1 MDRTNLTKKI
11 SSLVIKAVAAGII
24 LVLLV
29 FANSMMSYSY
39 AAKKNI
45 PVLNRSILTGP
56 NSSSPPPEIPT
67 PLPIPP
73 PGLLGTLKVTTK
85 VSGGNKNPSD
95 FTITVS
101 GNSPKPASFAGSSS
115 GTTVTLKPGTYNV
128 SASAVSG
135 YTTTYSSGCS
145 GSVAGGQTI
154 KCTVTNKYTSLPG
167 STTFLSVFTNV
178 DNTNGGTKKPSD
190 FTITVSGNSP
200 KPSTF
205 SGSSSGTSVGLKA
218 GIYKV
223 TASPILGYASTYSSG
238 CSGTA
243 SGGLVNC
250 TVANKYTPP
259 PGSSTFL
266 NVATKVDNTN
276 GGTKKASDF
285 TITVSGN
292 SPKPSSSSGSSSG
305 STVTLKPGTY
315 GVTESSVL
323 GYTATY
329 SSGCS
334 GSISAGQTVSCT
346 VANEYQISPLGR
358 ITVVKNVIN
367 NDRGTNRPSDFMIF
381 VTGNSPS
388 PNNFPGSASGTS
400 VSIQAGNYEVVE
412 ASVSGYTTTYS
423 SSCSGSITGGETI
436 KCVVTNDDIP
446 PAPFAD
452 TETVKLGKSTFLSD
466 ALRPLIDVGPSSNI
480 IGGHVSLSSPTGS
493 SDHLKLIAAEIT
505 DGGVQHAVAVNL
517 TKTADITSTGQSL
530 YHSDLRSPFSGI
542 NPFTGA
548 QDRVTHFTDL
558 LLWNNGTSAIQFAAN
573 DTITMKAI
581 FEQPQFVTPSIT
593 FAGQTS
599 SPAANLGLLQ
609 LDSSAGGSSVLSSLG
624 LMPLI
629 DVGPSS
635 NIIGGHVSLSSPTG
649 SSDHLK
655 LIAAEITDGGV
666 QHAVAV
672 NLTKTADITSTGQS
686 LYHTDLRSPFSGIN
700 PFTGAQDRVTH
711 FTDLLLWNNGT
722 SAIQFAANDTIT
734 MKAIFEQ
741 PQFVTPSITFAGQ
754 TSSPAA

>member
-1 MDRTNLTKKI
+1 MDQTSLDKKI
-11 SSLVIKAVAAGII
+11 SPPIVRAIAAGII

-39 AAKKNI
+39 AAKNT
-45 PVLNRSILTGP
+45 PFRNQSILPGP
-56 NSSSPPPEIPT
+56 APLPIQPPEIPT
-67 PLPIPP
+67 PLPTPP

-101 GNSPKPASFAGSSS
+101 GNSPKPASFVGSSS
-115 GTTVTLKPGTYNV
+115 GSTVTLKPGTYNI
-128 SASAVSG
+128 SASSVSG

-145 GSVAGGQTI
+145 GSIGGGQTI

-167 STTFLSVFTNV
+167 STTFLSVITNV

-200 KPSTF
+200 SPSTF
-205 SGSSSGTSVGLKA
+205 SGSSSGTSVTLQA
-218 GIYKV
+218 GKYTISESSISEY
-223 TASPILGYASTYSSG
+223 TTTYSSG

-243 SGGLVNC
+243 SGGVPINC
-250 TVANKYTPP
+250 TITNLYTPV
-259 PGSSTFL
+259 
-266 NVATKVDNTN
+266 VATLVVTTKVDNTN
-276 GGTKKASDF
+276 GGTKKPSDF
-285 TITVSGN
+285 TISVTGN
-292 SPKPSSSSGSSSG
+292 SPKPSSFSGSSLG
-305 STVTLKPGTY
+305 STITLKPGTY
-315 GVTESSVL
+315 SITESSVL

-346 VANEYQISPLGR
+346 VANEYQTSPLGK
-358 ITVVKNVIN
+358 ITVVKSVIN
-367 NDRGTNRPSDFMIF
+367 NDRGTKKPSDFMIF

-400 VSIQAGNYEVVE
+400 VSIKAGNYEVVE

-423 SSCSGSITGGETI
+423 SGCSGSITGGETI
-436 KCVVTNDDIP
+436 KCVVSNDDIP
-446 PAPFAD
+446 PIPFID

-505 DGGVQHAVAVNL
+505 DAGVQHAVAINL
-517 TKTADITSTGQSL
+517 TKTLDITPTVQSL
-530 YHSDLRSPFSGI
+530 YHTDLRSTFAGI
-542 NPFTGA
+542 NPFTGT

-558 LLWNNGTSAIQFAAN
+558 LLWNNGPSAIQFLGN
-573 DTITMKAI
+573 NTVTMKVI

-593 FAGQTS
+593 FASHTTTL
-599 SPAANLGLLQ
+599 AADLGILN
-609 LDSSAGGSSVLSSLG
+609 LDSSSGGGSLLSSLG
-624 LMPLI
+624 LIPLI

-655 LIAAEITDGGV
+655 LIAAEITDAGV
-666 QHAVAV
+666 QHAVAI
-672 NLTKTADITSTGQS
+672 NLTKTLDITPTVQS
-686 LYHTDLRSPFSGIN
+686 LYHTDLRSTFAGIN

-722 SAIQFAANDTIT
+722 SSIVFSGDDYLTTEVIYFAR
-734 MKAIFEQ
+734 
-741 PQFVTPSITFAGQ
+741 
-754 TSSPAA
+754 

>member
-1 MDRTNLTKKI
+1 MDQTSLDKKI
-11 SSLVIKAVAAGII
+11 SPPIVRAIAAGII

-39 AAKKNI
+39 AAKNT
-45 PVLNRSILTGP
+45 PVRNQSILPGP
-56 NSSSPPPEIPT
+56 A
-67 PLPIPP
+67 PLPTPP

-101 GNSPKPASFAGSSS
+101 GNSPKPASFVGSSS
-115 GTTVTLKPGTYNV
+115 GSTVTLKPGTYNV
-128 SASAVSG
+128 SASSVSG

-145 GSVAGGQTI
+145 GSIGGGQTI

-167 STTFLSVFTNV
+167 STTFLSVITNV

-200 KPSTF
+200 SPSTF
-205 SGSSSGTSVGLKA
+205 SGSSSGTSVTLQA
-218 GIYKV
+218 GKYTI
-223 TASPILGYASTYSSG
+223 SESSISGYTTTYSSG

-243 SGGLVNC
+243 SGGVPINC
-250 TVANKYTPP
+250 TITNLYTPV
-259 PGSSTFL
+259 
-266 NVATKVDNTN
+266 VATLVVTTKVDNTN
-276 GGTKKASDF
+276 GGTKKPSDF
-285 TITVSGN
+285 TISVTGN
-292 SPKPSSSSGSSSG
+292 SPKPSSFSGSSLG

-315 GVTESSVL
+315 SITESSVL

-346 VANEYQISPLGR
+346 VANEYQTSPPLGK
-358 ITVVKNVIN
+358 ITVVKSVIN
-367 NDRGTNRPSDFMIF
+367 NDRGTKKPSDFMIF

-400 VSIQAGNYEVVE
+400 VSIKAGNYEVVE

-423 SSCSGSITGGETI
+423 SGCSGSITGGETI
-436 KCVVTNDDIP
+436 KCVVSNDDIP
-446 PAPFAD
+446 PTPFID

-505 DGGVQHAVAVNL
+505 DAGVQHAVAINL
-517 TKTADITSTGQSL
+517 TKTLDITPTVQSL
-530 YHSDLRSPFSGI
+530 YHTDLRSTFAGI

-558 LLWNNGTSAIQFAAN
+558 LLWNNGPSAIQFLGN
-573 DTITMKAI
+573 NTVTMKVI

-593 FAGQTS
+593 FASHTTTL
-599 SPAANLGLLQ
+599 AADLGILN
-609 LDSSAGGSSVLSSLG
+609 LDSSSGGGSLLSSLG
-624 LMPLI
+624 LIPLI

-655 LIAAEITDGGV
+655 LIAAEITDAGV
-666 QHAVAV
+666 RM
-672 NLTKTADITSTGQS
+672 QS
-686 LYHTDLRSPFSGIN
+686 L
-700 PFTGAQDRVTH
+700 
-711 FTDLLLWNNGT
+711 
-722 SAIQFAANDTIT
+722 
-734 MKAIFEQ
+734 
-741 PQFVTPSITFAGQ
+741 
-754 TSSPAA
+754 

>member
-1 MDRTNLTKKI
+1 MDRTNLSKKI
-11 SSLVIKAVAAGII
+11 SSLVIKAIAAGII

-29 FANSMMSYSY
+29 FANSMMSYSH

-95 FTITVS
+95 FTITVF
-101 GNSPKPASFAGSSS
+101 GNSSKPASFAGSSS

-178 DNTNGGTKKPSD
+178 DNTNGSTKKASD
-190 FTITVSGNSP
+190 FTITVSRNSP
-200 KPSTF
+200 KPVSF
-205 SGSSSGTSVGLKA
+205 AGSSSGTSVTLQPGKYSVSETSIS
-218 GIYKV
+218 GYT
-223 TASPILGYASTYSSG
+223 TAYSSG

-243 SGGLVNC
+243 SGGVPISC
-250 TVANKYTPP
+250 TVTNLYTPNL
-259 PGSSTFL
+259 GTL
-266 NVATKVDNTN
+266 VVNTKVDNTN
-276 GGTKKASDF
+276 GGTKKPSDF
-285 TITVSGN
+285 TISVTGN

-323 GYTATY
+323 GYTTTY

-334 GSISAGQTVSCT
+334 GSISAGQTLSCT
-346 VANEYQISPLGR
+346 VANKYQTSPLGK
-358 ITVVKNVIN
+358 ITVVKNVVN
-367 NDRGTNRPSDFMIF
+367 DDRGTKKPSDFMIF

-412 ASVSGYTTTYS
+412 ASVFGYATTYS
-423 SSCSGSITGGETI
+423 SGCSGSITGGETI
-436 KCVVTNDDIP
+436 KCVVSNDDIP
-446 PAPFAD
+446 PAPFVD

-480 IGGHVSLSSPTGS
+480 IGGHVSLSSPKGS

-505 DGGVQHAVAVNL
+505 DAGIQHAVAVNL
-517 TKTADITSTGQSL
+517 TKTLDITPTVQSL
-530 YHSDLRSPFSGI
+530 YHTDIRSTIAGI

-558 LLWNNGTSAIQFAAN
+558 LLWNNGTSSIVFN
-573 DTITMKAI
+573 GDDYLTTEVI

-593 FAGQTS
+593 FAGNAMTL
-599 SPAANLGLLQ
+599 AADLGILK
-609 LDSSAGGSSVLSSLG
+609 LDSSPSGSSLLSSRG
-624 LMPLI
+624 LIPLI

-635 NIIGGHVSLSSPTG
+635 NIIGGHVS
-649 SSDHLK
+649 
-655 LIAAEITDGGV
+655 
-666 QHAVAV
+666 
-672 NLTKTADITSTGQS
+672 
-686 LYHTDLRSPFSGIN
+686 F
-700 PFTGAQDRVTH
+700 
-711 FTDLLLWNNGT
+711 
-722 SAIQFAANDTIT
+722 
-734 MKAIFEQ
+734 
-741 PQFVTPSITFAGQ
+741 
-754 TSSPAA
+754 

>member
-45 PVLNRSILTGP
+45 PVLNRSILPGP

-95 FTITVS
+95 FTITVF
-101 GNSPKPASFAGSSS
+101 GNSSKPASFAGSSS

-145 GSVAGGQTI
+145 GSIAGGQTI

-266 NVATKVDNTN
+266 NVVTKVDNTN

-285 TITVSGN
+285 TITVSGNSPKPVSFAGSSSGTSVTLQPGKYGVSETSISGYTTAYSSGCSGTASGGVPISCTVTNLYTPNLGTLVVNTKVDNTNGGTKKPSDFTISVTGN

-334 GSISAGQTVSCT
+334 GSISAGQTLSCT
-346 VANEYQISPLGR
+346 VANKYQTSPLGK
-358 ITVVKNVIN
+358 ITVVKNVVN
-367 NDRGTNRPSDFMIF
+367 DDRGTKKPSDFMIF

-412 ASVSGYTTTYS
+412 ASVFGYATTYS
-423 SSCSGSITGGETI
+423 SGCSGSITGGETI
-436 KCVVTNDDIP
+436 KCVVSNDDIP
-446 PAPFAD
+446 PAPFVD

-480 IGGHVSLSSPTGS
+480 IGGHVSLSSPKGS

-505 DGGVQHAVAVNL
+505 DAGIQHAVAVIGHHTN
-517 TKTADITSTGQSL
+517 STIAISYRYKINYCRYQSF
-530 YHSDLRSPFSGI
+530 Y
-542 NPFTGA
+542 
-548 QDRVTHFTDL
+548 
-558 LLWNNGTSAIQFAAN
+558 W
-573 DTITMKAI
+573 
-581 FEQPQFVTPSIT
+581 
-593 FAGQTS
+593 
-599 SPAANLGLLQ
+599 
-609 LDSSAGGSSVLSSLG
+609 GS
-624 LMPLI
+624 
-629 DVGPSS
+629 
-635 NIIGGHVSLSSPTG
+635 
-649 SSDHLK
+649 
-655 LIAAEITDGGV
+655 
-666 QHAVAV
+666 
-672 NLTKTADITSTGQS
+672 
-686 LYHTDLRSPFSGIN
+686 R
-700 PFTGAQDRVTH
+700 
-711 FTDLLLWNNGT
+711 
-722 SAIQFAANDTIT
+722 
-734 MKAIFEQ
+734 
-741 PQFVTPSITFAGQ
+741 
-754 TSSPAA
+754 

>member
-1 MDRTNLTKKI
+1 MDRTSLNKKI
-11 SSLVIKAVAAGII
+11 SSPIIKAIATGTI

-29 FANSMMSYSY
+29 FANSMMTDSY

-45 PVLNRSILTGP
+45 PVLNQSILPG
-56 NSSSPPPEIPT
+56 PT
-67 PLPIPP
+67 PLPIPL
-73 PGLLGTLKVTTK
+73 PGLLGTLQVSTK

-128 SASAVSG
+128 SASSVSG

-145 GSVAGGQTI
+145 GSISGGKNI
-154 KCTVTNKYTSLPG
+154 NLCTVTNQYTSPPG
-167 STTFLSVFTNV
+167 STTFLNVVTKV

-223 TASPILGYASTYSSG
+223 VASPISGYTASYSSG

-250 TVANKYTPP
+250 TVTNQYTSP
-259 PGSSTFL
+259 PGSTTFL
-266 NVATKVDNTN
+266 NVVTKVDNTN
-276 GGTKKASDF
+276 GGTKKPSDF

-292 SPKPSSSSGSSSG
+292 SPKPSTFSGSSSG
-305 STVTLKPGTY
+305 TSVGLKAGIYKVVASPISGYTASYSSGCSGTTSGGVPINCTITNLYTPVVGTLVVTTKVDNTNGGTKKPSDFTISVTGNSPTPSSFSGSSLGNTVTLKPGTY
-315 GVTESSVL
+315 SVTESSIL

-334 GSISAGQTVSCT
+334 GSISAGQTLSCT
-346 VANEYQISPLGR
+346 VANEYQISPLGK

-367 NDRGTNRPSDFMIF
+367 NDRGTKKPSDFMIF

-400 VSIQAGNYEVVE
+400 VSIKAGNYEVVE

-423 SSCSGSITGGETI
+423 SGCSGSITGGETI
-436 KCVVTNDDIP
+436 KCVVSNDDIP
-446 PAPFAD
+446 PIPFID
-452 TETVKLGKSTFLSD
+452 TEAVKLGKSTFLSD
-466 ALRPLIDVGPSSNI
+466 ALRPLIDVGPSSSI

-505 DGGVQHAVAVNL
+505 DVGVQHAVAVNL
-517 TKTADITSTGQSL
+517 TKTLDITPTVQSL
-530 YHSDLRSPFSGI
+530 YHTDLRSTFAGI

-558 LLWNNGTSAIQFAAN
+558 LLWNNGTSSIVFGGDDYLTTEVIYFA
-573 DTITMKAI
+573 
-581 FEQPQFVTPSIT
+581 
-593 FAGQTS
+593 
-599 SPAANLGLLQ
+599 
-609 LDSSAGGSSVLSSLG
+609 
-624 LMPLI
+624 
-629 DVGPSS
+629 
-635 NIIGGHVSLSSPTG
+635 
-649 SSDHLK
+649 
-655 LIAAEITDGGV
+655 
-666 QHAVAV
+666 
-672 NLTKTADITSTGQS
+672 
-686 LYHTDLRSPFSGIN
+686 R
-700 PFTGAQDRVTH
+700 
-711 FTDLLLWNNGT
+711 
-722 SAIQFAANDTIT
+722 
-734 MKAIFEQ
+734 
-741 PQFVTPSITFAGQ
+741 
-754 TSSPAA
+754 